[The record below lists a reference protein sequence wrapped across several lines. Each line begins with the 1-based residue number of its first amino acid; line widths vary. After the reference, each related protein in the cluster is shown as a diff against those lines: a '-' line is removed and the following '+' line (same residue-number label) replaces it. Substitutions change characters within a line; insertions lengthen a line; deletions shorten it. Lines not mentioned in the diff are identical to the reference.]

1 MCLKCIMWA
10 WVFFH
15 MHFFYIFRTVCSVKE
30 EDLHVYVVVNF
41 LSQVIFVFLLFL
53 GMVMY
58 ANEFE
63 TKFIR
68 KLSNFNFQWTKTL
81 YQNNFK
87 HIAFFFTL
95 FKGYKCNKLYEI
107 TPKKRFSLE
116 PEKTNFKTFKF
127 SHNEILLMRI
137 LDHFTRVFSIPV
149 KFEICFLGLL

>member
-1 MCLKCIMWA
+1 MCLKGIMWA

-30 EDLHVYVVVNF
+30 EDLHEYVVVNF
-41 LSQVIFVFLLFL
+41 LFL

-68 KLSNFNFQWTKTL
+68 KLSNFNFPWTKTL

-107 TPKKRFSLE
+107 TRKKRFSLE

-127 SHNEILLMRI
+127 WLNEILLMTI

>member
-1 MCLKCIMWA
+1 MNKHL
-10 WVFFH
+10 VP
-15 MHFFYIFRTVCSVKE
+15 V
-30 EDLHVYVVVNF
+30 
-41 LSQVIFVFLLFL
+41 
-53 GMVMY
+53 
-58 ANEFE
+58 
-63 TKFIR
+63 
-68 KLSNFNFQWTKTL
+68 
-81 YQNNFK
+81 NNFK

-127 SHNEILLMRI
+127 SHNEILLMTI